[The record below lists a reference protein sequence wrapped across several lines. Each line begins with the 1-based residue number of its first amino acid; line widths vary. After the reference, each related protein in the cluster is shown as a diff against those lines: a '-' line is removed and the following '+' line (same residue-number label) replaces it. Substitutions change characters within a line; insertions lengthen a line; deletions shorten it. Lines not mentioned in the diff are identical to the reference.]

1 MVVHIC
7 YIEYTYKMAMS
18 DPWENPN
25 YKEALGYLKSYPPL
39 ALTYFRQAGVSKDN
53 VLKAL
58 GNAKQLCLD
67 FADDLIGLD
76 DNLFT
81 VFHGLAEKIMDIEDE
96 LEGCKA

>member
-25 YKEALGYLKSYPPL
+25 YKEALGYS
-39 ALTYFRQAGVSKDN
+39 
-53 VLKAL
+53 
-58 GNAKQLCLD
+58 
-67 FADDLIGLD
+67 
-76 DNLFT
+76 
-81 VFHGLAEKIMDIEDE
+81 EKIMDIEDE